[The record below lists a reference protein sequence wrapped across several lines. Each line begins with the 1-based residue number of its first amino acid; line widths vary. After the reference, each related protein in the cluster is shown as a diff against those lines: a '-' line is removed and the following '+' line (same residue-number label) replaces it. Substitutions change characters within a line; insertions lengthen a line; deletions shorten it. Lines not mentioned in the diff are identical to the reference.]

1 VTNFDRAAQLLTF
14 LCAVA
19 VLFSIR
25 ANQILLGAALAALLA
40 SKLKVRWPRIAI
52 PLGLFL
58 LGTLIALAA
67 SPDPAHGLPQVRKI
81 YVYTTLIVVYSALR
95 SIPMLRNLVAAWAIG
110 GGVVSALGVWQFI
123 RKAGEARATG
133 QEFYEYYVVER
144 ITGFMSHWMTFG
156 GEQMMVLLMLLSFV
170 LFSPPAKRTWLW
182 WLGALLI
189 AAGIALGLTRSI
201 WLGTAA
207 GVMYLMW
214 YWKRWT
220 LALIPVAALLLLFVG
235 PSAIQTRAVS
245 IVKPRKETDSN
256 EHRIITFRTGLVM
269 IQAHPWLGLGPEIV
283 NRDFMQYVPPDIR
296 RPLPVGWYGHLHN
309 IYLHYAAKRG
319 IPTML
324 ALVAMLLLG
333 MYDWWRAARS
343 ATGDNKALLHGAV
356 AVTIA
361 IMVAG
366 IFEHNL
372 GDSEVLA
379 MYLTIA
385 AAGYIAWDTVTC
397 DKPHSS

>member
-1 VTNFDRAAQLLTF
+1 VKNLDRAVHALTF
-14 LCAVA
+14 LCAIA

-25 ANQILLGAALAALLA
+25 ANQILLGASLAALLV
-40 SKLKVRWPRIAI
+40 SSVRIRWPRIAI

-58 LGTLIALAA
+58 LGTLVALAA
-67 SPDPAHGLPQVRKI
+67 SPDPAHGWPQVRKI

-95 SIPMLRNLVAAWAIG
+95 SIPTLRNLVTAWTVG
-110 GGVVSALGVWQFI
+110 GAVVSALGVWQFI

-133 QEFYEYYVVER
+133 QDFYEYYVVER

-156 GEQMMVLLMLLSFV
+156 GEQMMVLLMALSLIF
-170 LFSPPAKRTWLW
+170 FAPPTRRVWLW
-182 WLGALLI
+182 WLGAGLI

-207 GVMYLMW
+207 GVMYLLW

-220 LALIPVAALLLLFVG
+220 LILVPIAAVVLLAVG
-235 PSAIQTRAVS
+235 PRAFQTRAVS
-245 IVKPRKETDSN
+245 IVKPKKETDSN
-256 EHRIITFRTGLVM
+256 EHRIITFRTGIVM
-269 IQAHPWLGLGPEIV
+269 IKAHPWLGLGPEIV
-283 NRDFMQYVPPDIR
+283 NRDFMQYVPADIP

-309 IYLHYAAKRG
+309 IYLHYAAERG

-324 ALVAMLLLG
+324 ALVAMLLMGL
-333 MYDWWRAARS
+333 YDWWRAARK
-343 ATGDNKALLHGAV
+343 ATGDVQALLHGAT
-356 AVTIA
+356 AVTIS
-361 IMVAG
+361 IMIAG

-385 AAGYIAWDTVTC
+385 AAGYVAWDTVSC
-397 DKPHSS
+397 DKPLSS